1 MKHIINDAELERLV
15 TDSDVMYEKGLTDMW
30 NIIRTQIEKYFYR
43 VGKSD
48 NNILIILD
56 SIKDQAKI
64 DYNEYYQYPTGR
76 PDSMIR

>member
-1 MKHIINDAELERLV
+1 MKHILSDAELERLV
-15 TDSDVMYEKGLTDMW
+15 TDSDVMYKKGLADMW

-43 VGKSD
+43 VGEPD
-48 NNILIILD
+48 NNILTILD
-56 SIKDQAKI
+56 SIREQAKV

>member
-1 MKHIINDAELERLV
+1 MKHIIGDKEFEEISTVSNA
-15 TDSDVMYEKGLTDMW
+15 MYKKGLEDMW

-48 NNILIILD
+48 NNILTILD
-56 SIKDQAKI
+56 SIQQQTKV

-76 PDSMIR
+76 PDSRIR

>member
-1 MKHIINDAELERLV
+1 MKHILNDAELERLV
-15 TDSDVMYEKGLTDMW
+15 TNSDVMYEKGLTDMW

-48 NNILIILD
+48 NNILTILD
-56 SIKDQAKI
+56 SIQEQTKV

-76 PDSMIR
+76 PESRIR